1 MGNLLNRLFGSESRE
16 TGCKRPFSKHNKVNL
31 HGSSSKKSSSN
42 AASASAVSPT
52 TSQPVI
58 SEEQPQPVHEEHHSS
73 AHPPS
78 DQPSS
83 SHPET
88 SPFQRDFITSHQP
101 LVSLEKSRPRR
112 SNIRRSSRMNAS
124 MGKGDSATTAGAG
137 RPVHGHHHHQQQL
150 SSVSSIVADEDAI
163 VVRATN
169 ASTSHQP
176 SGTVISNRA
185 DPSLPVVTHNN
196 QSAQPSQPTWL
207 EQQQEILEEGES
219 LEPAVDELSPNERH
233 KVAKSRISQMF
244 IKREKTNKH
253 ISMIAP
259 LELSRG
265 LPEEKTSLSANSS
278 PTHLT
283 ANGFFVNTDYERVYD
298 SHGHYKARQEGE
310 HSQNEIAAAG
320 DDEADFARLRSF
332 AGQPPLPNAVDEGR
346 NNSEHDQRKRVS
358 SVDDDD
364 EQAVSADAGST
375 EGALAPSARPEV
387 TPRRKHMMQG
397 NPLLIDELKKR
408 QSTFYQTT
416 VE

>member
-31 HGSSSKKSSSN
+31 HGSSSKSKFYVAYDGSMSEESVLFRKSFKSPSVVNAMHRLTLSGRHSQTTCTDLPISKTFQESSSN

-196 QSAQPSQPTWL
+196 QS
-207 EQQQEILEEGES
+207 G
-219 LEPAVDELSPNERH
+219 
-233 KVAKSRISQMF
+233 K
-244 IKREKTNKH
+244 
-253 ISMIAP
+253 
-259 LELSRG
+259 
-265 LPEEKTSLSANSS
+265 
-278 PTHLT
+278 
-283 ANGFFVNTDYERVYD
+283 
-298 SHGHYKARQEGE
+298 
-310 HSQNEIAAAG
+310 
-320 DDEADFARLRSF
+320 
-332 AGQPPLPNAVDEGR
+332 
-346 NNSEHDQRKRVS
+346 
-358 SVDDDD
+358 
-364 EQAVSADAGST
+364 
-375 EGALAPSARPEV
+375 
-387 TPRRKHMMQG
+387 
-397 NPLLIDELKKR
+397 
-408 QSTFYQTT
+408 
-416 VE
+416 